1 MDKPQASTSAPPKAL
16 PPGLY
21 WRGSTIWM
29 KVYLPGGR
37 VLRESCRTDRIGDAR
52 RLLDLRKGAR
62 ATGSAIL
69 PRADRVTVGALLDD
83 LVTEYTTNER
93 RSLERLGNSLA
104 HLRPAFGD
112 RRAHH
117 VTAAEIRAYVQRRL
131 AAEAAHATVN
141 RELAALKRAYT
152 LGIRGR
158 LIRERP
164 EISMLAEDNVRQ
176 GFFERAEYEAVRRHL
191 PNHLVAVA
199 GFMYLTG
206 WRSKSEVL
214 PLPWAQIDFT
224 ASTVRLEPGT
234 TKNRK
239 GRTFV
244 MTAELRQLLEG
255 QRQWVEA
262 IQRRTGRII
271 PWVFSH
277 EDGRAIKSIRKSWA
291 TACRRAGLPGKVP
304 HDFRRT
310 AVRNLERAGV
320 PRSVAMAMT
329 GHKTESVY
337 RRYDIVSERDL
348 HDAAGRIDRAA
359 GHKTGTLD
367 AVRMGFGSRGVL

>member
-1 MDKPQASTSAPPKAL
+1 
-16 PPGLY
+16 
-21 WRGSTIWM
+21 M
-29 KVYLPGGR
+29 KVYLAGGR
-37 VLRESCRTDRIGDAR
+37 VLRESCQTDRIGDAR
-52 RLLDLRKGAR
+52 RLLDLRKGTR
-62 ATGSAIL
+62 ATGTALL

-131 AAEAAHATVN
+131 AAEAAHATIN

-191 PNHLVAVA
+191 PMHLQAVA

-224 ASTVRLEPGT
+224 AGTVRLEPGT

-244 MTAELRQLLEG
+244 MTAELRELLEG
-255 QRQWVEA
+255 QRAWVEA
-262 IQRRTGRII
+262 IQRRTGQII
-271 PWVFSH
+271 PWVFPH
-277 EDGRAIKSIRKSWA
+277 ADGRAIKSFRKSWE
-291 TACRRAGLPGKVP
+291 TACRRAGLPGKIP

-348 HDAAGRIDRAA
+348 RDAAARIDYAA
-359 GHKTGTLD
+359 GHKTGTIE
-367 AVRMGFGSRGVL
+367 AVRTGSGSRGVS